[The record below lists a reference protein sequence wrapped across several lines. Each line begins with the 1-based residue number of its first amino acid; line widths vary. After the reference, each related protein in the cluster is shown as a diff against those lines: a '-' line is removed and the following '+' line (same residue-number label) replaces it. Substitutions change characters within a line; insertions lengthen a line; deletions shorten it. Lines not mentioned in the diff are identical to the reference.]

1 MNKKRALF
9 LLILAFILIFG
20 AENIANTLIRIL
32 EQDIFEEEIRKEPT
46 TTETFE
52 GNETYEDTDILE
64 ENETQ
69 TIAITKTSS
78 ELVTP
83 DKEPPYIKFYKKLDN
98 TTITV
103 NNDKLIVEHYD
114 RWLPY
119 LWISINNNTIHL
131 PPYPLYEYNTTAV
144 PATYV
149 YINSTYSRAEYPLN
163 EIIKQIKV
171 FYKDGAN
178 IELNIDV
185 ESKLCYIELIENDT
199 LGFTTCDNAIYLP
212 SISFY
217 GDSMYDVI
225 VYDVNT
231 TVIEFLQNQLINELG
246 ATSYYD
252 LVWKLLEWI
261 DENTEYEYI
270 YAIYDVKTPIEFY
283 YERIGICADYAVFT
297 ASALLAGGFNETYIL
312 EFNTIEEAHAT
323 AGVEINGVL
332 YILDQR
338 LPVYEWNDY
347 VEYVFK
353 PEGTVMQILK
363 ISLDEHGSSVIEIRP
378 INPNQLMIMN
388 KYPDTYPSDTIPE
401 QLVHDAMTILSNKL
415 GFTYTSSCLYNQYYR
430 WELLDWE
437 VLKAYTPL
445 FHRQFASLLAST
457 IEKYLYSDLSKARC
471 VWSTIKD
478 NTLYIYIG

>member
-1 MNKKRALF
+1 
-9 LLILAFILIFG
+9 
-20 AENIANTLIRIL
+20 
-32 EQDIFEEEIRKEPT
+32 
-46 TTETFE
+46 
-52 GNETYEDTDILE
+52 
-64 ENETQ
+64 
-69 TIAITKTSS
+69 
-78 ELVTP
+78 
-83 DKEPPYIKFYKKLDN
+83 
-98 TTITV
+98 
-103 NNDKLIVEHYD
+103 
-114 RWLPY
+114 
-119 LWISINNNTIHL
+119 
-131 PPYPLYEYNTTAV
+131 
-144 PATYV
+144 
-149 YINSTYSRAEYPLN
+149 
-163 EIIKQIKV
+163 
-171 FYKDGAN
+171 
-178 IELNIDV
+178 
-185 ESKLCYIELIENDT
+185 
-199 LGFTTCDNAIYLP
+199 
-212 SISFY
+212 
-217 GDSMYDVI
+217 MYDVI

-378 INPNQLMIMN
+378 INPNQLMN